1 MIIGFRHRGL
11 QRLFEKGERRRI
23 QPEYIDKVEDI
34 LARLN
39 IATTPQNVDL
49 PGYRLHRLS
58 GNLAGFWSIAVSGN
72 WRIIFQF
79 HDGNVT
85 DVDLVDYH

>member
-23 QPEYIDKVEDI
+23 QPEYIDKMEDI
-34 LARLN
+34 PARLDV
-39 IATTPQNVDL
+39 ATTPQNLNL

-58 GNLAGFWSIAVSGN
+58 GDLTGFWAITVSGN
-72 WRIIFQF
+72 WRIIFRF
-79 HDGNVT
+79 DDG
-85 DVDLVDYH
+85 DVNDVGLVDYH